1 MTTRSSK
8 FSNGGTLV
16 EEPIFD
22 QPAPEAQPETTPS
35 AERRASGRASAKQ
48 PETRQ
53 SDAILSGGEALAAD
67 MPPVKEVIQADEETD
82 EDRSEGGRAS
92 TTQQGTQ
99 QYVTF
104 IAGDEV
110 FAADMSPVKE
120 IIRVPNVVR
129 VPLGPPALEGLAN
142 LRGKVLPI
150 ISLRRLFGFP
160 ELAHDDATRALVI
173 DVGQPLGF
181 VVDRVASVVGVDA
194 SHIEDVGKLRGTMNT
209 ELLSGLI
216 KDVGGYAMIM
226 VLDFAKLIEREF
238 TQIAAITKNT
248 SVASAAEASVQSE
261 EEDSSDELQ
270 LVSFNVEGQEY
281 AIAIEDVQEIV
292 QVPEAVIHV
301 PRSDS
306 HVLGVMTLRNRLLP
320 LVRLRRIFGLAD
332 SDLDEKSRI
341 VVLTL
346 NGVSVGVVVD
356 AVSEVLRVSKSGVDP
371 LPAMLAREGNLA
383 EITAICRL
391 DNGKRMVSIMTARN
405 LFDQSAIKEALSTV
419 SESEQ
424 ETGREA
430 KEVDEG
436 LDDDEQV
443 VIFRL
448 DKEEFGAPIA
458 SVQEIVRVPEQLIR
472 VPQAPSFVEGVINLR
487 GSVLP
492 VIDLRSRLGLQQVER
507 TDRQRIMVFL
517 ISDVRTGFIVDQ
529 VAEVLKIP
537 KAAIEPS
544 PQLSKEQGKLLSR
557 MANLE
562 KQKRMVQLLDPP
574 YLMEEKDMAALA
586 AMAA

>member
-1 MTTRSSK
+1 MTKRISK
-8 FSNGGTLV
+8 QDAGVALLD
-16 EEPIFD
+16 EPVLNEPVLDERAPDD
-22 QPAPEAQPETTPS
+22 QPDEA
-35 AERRASGRASAKQ
+35 ARADR
-48 PETRQ
+48 
-53 SDAILSGGEALAAD
+53 GE
-67 MPPVKEVIQADEETD
+67 
-82 EDRSEGGRAS
+82 SGRAS
-92 TTQQGTQ
+92 TTQQF
-99 QYVTF
+99 VTF
-104 IAGDEV
+104 LSGDEV

-120 IIRVPNVVR
+120 IIRVPQVVR
-129 VPLGPPALEGLAN
+129 VPMAPAALEGLAN

-160 ELAHDDATRALVI
+160 ELEHNDATRALVI

-181 VVDRVASVVGVDA
+181 VVDRVSSVMGVD
-194 SHIEDVGKLRGTMNT
+194 SGHIEDVGSLSTTVNT
-209 ELLSGLI
+209 EVLSGLI
-216 KDVGGYAMIM
+216 KDAGGHAMIM

-238 TQIAAITKNT
+238 KQIAAITKNN
-248 SVASAAEASVQSE
+248 SVASAAQAQVQSE

-301 PRSDS
+301 PHSES

-320 LVRLRRIFGLAD
+320 LVRLRRIFGLPD
-332 SDLDEKSRI
+332 SELDEKSRI

-356 AVSEVLRVSKSGVDP
+356 AVSEVLRVSKSGVDA
-371 LPAMLAREGNLA
+371 LPALLVREGNLA
-383 EITAICRL
+383 EVTAICRL
-391 DNGKRMVSIMTARN
+391 DNGKRLVSIMTARN
-405 LFDQSAIKEALSTV
+405 LFDHSAIKEALTTV
-419 SESEQ
+419 SDNEVESS
-424 ETGREA
+424 TKA
-430 KEVDEG
+430 KAADDN

-443 VIFRL
+443 VVFRL

-458 SVQEIVRVPEQLIR
+458 SVQEIVRVPEELVR
-472 VPQAPSFVEGVINLR
+472 VPRAPSFVEGVINLR
-487 GSVLP
+487 GTVLP
-492 VIDLRSRLGLQQVER
+492 VIDLRLRLGLKQVER

-517 ISDVRTGFIVDQ
+517 IGDVRTGFIVDQ

-544 PQLSKEQGKLLSR
+544 PQLSNEQSLLLSR

-562 KQKRMVQLLDPP
+562 KQKRMVQLIDPP
-574 YLMEEKDMAALA
+574 YLMGKQEMRALA
-586 AMAA
+586 AVAG

>member
-1 MTTRSSK
+1 MTTKTARQRK
-8 FSNGGTLV
+8 RGAVV
-16 EEPIFD
+16 EKAVLDERVLD
-22 QPAPEAQPETTPS
+22 Q
-35 AERRASGRASAKQ
+35 
-48 PETRQ
+48 Q
-53 SDAILSGGEALAAD
+53 SDATADIDISQNGHAA
-67 MPPVKEVIQADEETD
+67 A
-82 EDRSEGGRAS
+82 
-92 TTQQGTQ
+92 TQQGTQ
-99 QYVTF
+99 QFVTF
-104 IAGDEV
+104 LSGDEI
-110 FAADMSPVKE
+110 FAADMAPVKE
-120 IIRVPNVVR
+120 IIRVPQVVR
-129 VPLGPPALEGLAN
+129 VPLAPAALEGLAN

-150 ISLRRLFGFP
+150 ISLRRLFGFS
-160 ELAHDDATRALVI
+160 ELEHDDSTRALVI

-181 VVDRVASVVGVDA
+181 VVDRVSSVMGVDA
-194 SHIEDVGKLRGTMNT
+194 GHIEDVGSISTTVNA
-209 ELLSGLI
+209 EVLSGLI
-216 KDVGGYAMIM
+216 KDAGGHAMIM

-238 TQIAAITKNT
+238 SHIAAITQNT
-248 SVASAAEASVQSE
+248 AVASATQAEIQNE

-301 PRSDS
+301 PHSES
-306 HVLGVMTLRNRLLP
+306 HVLGVMMLRNRLLP
-320 LVRLRRIFGLAD
+320 LVRLRRIFGLPD

-346 NGVSVGVVVD
+346 NGASVGVVVD

-371 LPAMLAREGNLA
+371 LPALLAREGNLA
-383 EITAICRL
+383 EVTAICRL
-391 DNGKRMVSIMTARN
+391 DNGKRLVSIMTARN
-405 LFDQSAIKEALSTV
+405 LLDHSAIREALNIV
-419 SESEQ
+419 SESEL
-424 ETGREA
+424 EANTEA
-430 KEVDEG
+430 KEVDDN

-443 VIFRL
+443 VVFRL

-458 SVQEIVRVPEQLIR
+458 SVQEIVRVPEELVR

-487 GSVLP
+487 GTVLP
-492 VIDLRSRLGLQQVER
+492 VIDLRLRLGLEQVER

-537 KAAIEPS
+537 KAAIEAA
-544 PQLSKEQGKLLSR
+544 PQLSSEQSLLLSR

-574 YLMEEKDMAALA
+574 HLVGKQELAALA
-586 AMAA
+586 SVAG

>member
-8 FSNGGTLV
+8 QHRNGTAVL
-16 EEPIFD
+16 EESIPD
-22 QPAPEAQPETTPS
+22 ERAPDIQPEEVGVDENPLVK
-35 AERRASGRASAKQ
+35 RASAAQ
-48 PETRQ
+48 P
-53 SDAILSGGEALAAD
+53 DGADVGENQIG
-67 MPPVKEVIQADEETD
+67 ERT
-82 EDRSEGGRAS
+82 S

-99 QYVTF
+99 QFVTF

-110 FAADMSPVKE
+110 FAADMVPVKE
-120 IIRVPNVVR
+120 IIRVPQVVR
-129 VPLGPPALEGLAN
+129 VPLAPAALEGLAN

-160 ELAHDDATRALVI
+160 ELPHDDSTRALVV

-181 VVDRVASVVGVDA
+181 VVDRVSSVVGVDA
-194 SHIEDVGKLRGTMNT
+194 SHIEDVGSIKTTVNT
-209 ELLSGLI
+209 EMLSSLI
-216 KDVGGYAMIM
+216 KDVGGHAMIM
-226 VLDFAKLIEREF
+226 VLDFAKVIEREF
-238 TQIAAITKNT
+238 SQIAAISKNT
-248 SVASAAEASVQSE
+248 GVAGAAQANLQNE

-270 LVSFNVEGQEY
+270 LVSFDVDGQEY

-301 PRSDS
+301 PRSES
-306 HVLGVMTLRNRLLP
+306 HVLGVMTLRSRLLP
-320 LVRLRRIFGLAD
+320 LVNLRSMFALPHR
-332 SDLDEKSRI
+332 DLDEKSRI

-346 NGVSVGVVVD
+346 GGVSVGVVVD
-356 AVSEVLRVSKSGVDP
+356 AVSEVLRVSKSGVDA

-383 EITAICRL
+383 EVTSICRL
-391 DNGKRMVSIMTARN
+391 DNGERLVSIVTARN
-405 LFDQSAIKEALSTV
+405 LFGHSVIKEALSAV
-419 SESEQ
+419 NESELDSD
-424 ETGREA
+424 REDT
-430 KEVDEG
+430 KQGDN

-472 VPQAPSFVEGVINLR
+472 VPKAPSFVEGVINLR
-487 GSVLP
+487 GTVLP
-492 VIDLRSRLGLQQVER
+492 VIDLRLRLGLKQVER

-529 VAEVLKIP
+529 VAEVLRIP
-537 KAAIEPS
+537 KAAIEPA
-544 PQLSKEQGKLLSR
+544 PQLSAEQGLLLSR

-574 YLMEEKDMAALA
+574 YLMGKKELVALA
-586 AMAA
+586 AVTG